1 MYDTVIQNTTLIDGL
16 GNPGQDGVNI
26 GIKSGKIA
34 HISSESLQ
42 GKDVIDGSGKVT
54 APGFIDITNHS
65 DTHLTLF
72 TQPRL
77 TSMVRQGI
85 TTIIGGNCGS
95 SLAPLVNYQSIK
107 SLRKWV
113 DVSQI
118 NMNWES
124 MKDFLDVVNE
134 YPVVPHF
141 GTFVGYATI
150 RRAIVP
156 DNRPLTEQEYD
167 TIFHCLEESLEQGAL
182 GVSLGLAFS
191 HMSTIENKEVRDIAR
206 CLKRHNK
213 LLAVHIRSDG
223 EYVRSSLQELLTVS
237 QETGVA
243 LHINHLKIMG
253 RKNWKYFD
261 QVYQDIENHLQYEIP
276 FSFDVF
282 PYKANNTVLYLLLPH
297 WVTKNGRE
305 NMLKQLAD
313 SDMKT
318 QVVADMK
325 ANGYDYNRIIVS
337 EAGRMT
343 SAVGH
348 NIAQIAY
355 NHGVGVEE
363 ALVDLI
369 YASEGRARV
378 MVEGISDDHLGK
390 LIHHAASCISTD
402 GIGYQCQVQREF
414 PHPRSYGTMSRFLTK
429 YVDEKLSLEQAI
441 AKITSFPARQ
451 LGINRGRLQEG
462 WPADIV
468 IFDPDQLTDLANFR
482 NSEQYPKGINQVF
495 IEGKKVYNEG
505 TMHDVA
511 SGSIIR
517 L

>member
-16 GNPGQDGVNI
+16 GNSRTDQVNI

-34 HISSESLQ
+34 HISLEPLQ
-42 GKDVIDGSGKVT
+42 GIEVVNGTGKIT
-54 APGFIDITNHS
+54 APGFIDMTNHS

-72 TQPRL
+72 TQPQL
-77 TSMVRQGI
+77 SSMVRQGI

-95 SLAPLVNYQSIK
+95 SLAPLLNHHSIK

-118 NMNWES
+118 NMNWKS
-124 MKDFLDVVNE
+124 MKDFLDVVDD

-141 GTFVGYATI
+141 GSFVGYATI

-156 DNRPLTEQEYD
+156 ENRPLTKQEYA
-167 TIFHCLEESLEQGAL
+167 TIFQCLEESLEQGAL

-191 HMSTIENKEVRDIAR
+191 HMALLDGSELRDIAR
-206 CLKRHNK
+206 CVRRHNK
-213 LLAVHIRSDG
+213 LLTAHIRSDG
-223 EYVRSSLQELLTVS
+223 EDVRHSLQELFTIS
-237 QETGVA
+237 RETGVA
-243 LHINHLKIMG
+243 LHISHLKLMG

-261 QVYQDIENHLQYEIP
+261 QVYQDLEEHSQQGIS

-282 PYKANNTVLYLLLPH
+282 PYRANNTVLYLLLPH

-305 NMLKQLAD
+305 EMLKQLAD
-313 SDMKT
+313 SDIKT
-318 QVVADMK
+318 HVVTDMK
-325 ANGYDYNRIIVS
+325 ANGYDYHRIIVS

-378 MVEGISDDHLGK
+378 MVEGISENHIDQ
-390 LIHHAASCISTD
+390 LIRHSAACISTD

-441 AKITSFPARQ
+441 AKITSLPAQQ
-451 LGINRGRLQEG
+451 LGINRGCLQEG
-462 WPADIV
+462 YPADMV
-468 IFDPDQLTDLANFR
+468 IFDEGELTDRATFR
-482 NSEQYPKGINQVF
+482 NSEQYPHGIHQVF

-505 TMHDVA
+505 TMYNIA
-511 SGSIIR
+511 SGSIVR